1 MKFEINI
8 TFIFDQNFVRF
19 LNTKYTLYMIKNHY
33 ETDNVRIISYF
44 YLHNDIYED
53 DFLKFKN
60 ILHKLVSKYII
71 KIINLTI

>member
-1 MKFEINI
+1 MNFEINI

-19 LNTKYTLYMIKNHY
+19 LKTKCTLYMIKNHY

-53 DFLKFKN
+53 EFLKFEN
-60 ILHKLVSKYII
+60 ILHKLVSKFII
-71 KIINLTI
+71 NIINLTI